1 MAQYFT
7 DFTEYALGVLPSD
20 WSEVEGSGFL
30 TKASDGLYANA
41 RSTLRAGLWSAV
53 SGTDFDVLA
62 RVKIASTLAN
72 SASAPVQG
80 ITARAS
86 SDGSNYY
93 VFGIYSSSQVRLRKK
108 TGGPTTITSATV
120 ATMAIDAWYWVR
132 LQVIGTTIRGRVW
145 ADGASEPSGWDIS
158 VTDTAISS
166 PGAAG
171 VSCGTVTSAD
181 STYSQFGVGTDGD
194 PAPTGPVGG
203 ERQRSRLIL
212 TPW

>member
-7 DFTEYALGVLPSD
+7 DFTEYALGELPSD

-30 TKASDGLYANA
+30 TKTSDGLYANA
-41 RSTLRAGLWSAV
+41 QATSRSGLWSAV

-72 SASAPVQG
+72 SAAAPVQG

-93 VFGIYSSSQVRLRKK
+93 VFGIHTATQVRLRKK
-108 TGGPTTITSATV
+108 TVGPATIATATV
-120 ATMAIDAWYWVR
+120 ATMTIDTWYWVR
-132 LQVIGTTIRGRVW
+132 LQVIGTTVRGRVW
-145 ADGASEPSGWDIS
+145 ADGGSEPSSWDIS
-158 VTDTAISS
+158 ATDTSVSS
-166 PGAAG
+166 SGAAG
-171 VSCGTVTSAD
+171 VSCGFVGTAD